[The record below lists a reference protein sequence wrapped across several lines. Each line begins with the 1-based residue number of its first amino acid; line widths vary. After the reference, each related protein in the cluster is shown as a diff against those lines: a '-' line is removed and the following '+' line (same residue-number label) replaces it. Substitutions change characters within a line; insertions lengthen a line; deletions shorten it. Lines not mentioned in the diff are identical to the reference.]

1 MDSPLPAGV
10 SVDGGNRAFAAF
22 LRDRR
27 RHLDP
32 ASVGLPVGRRRRT
45 PGLRRE
51 EVAQLADIGTAWY
64 TALEQGRD
72 VRPSDQVLANLARAL
87 RLTAVERDHLFT
99 LAGRRPP
106 ARLEGTGDG
115 VDAQSLVLLRR
126 LEPDPAYIVDARW
139 DVLAWNQGAADL
151 FRFDAEA
158 PAYAR
163 NMLWR
168 YFTRS
173 PSPEERSDWNAT
185 ARALASI
192 FRGQSAAHAND
203 PRFRTLIDDLLA
215 ASDTFRRVWPGQEV
229 RALCAGRKWLDH
241 PLRGRQEYDFVPLS
255 LPSMP
260 GASLMVY
267 LARPAAADSDTG
279 IGEHAM
285 ERTPLPRP
293 FTKPLSP

>member
-1 MDSPLPAGV
+1 MDGPSFAN
-10 SVDGGNRAFAAF
+10 SAAAGGNMAFANF

-27 RHLDP
+27 QHLDP

-106 ARLEGTGDG
+106 ARLEGASDG
-115 VDAQSLVLLRR
+115 VDAQSLALLRR

-151 FRFDAEA
+151 FRFDAAA
-158 PAYAR
+158 PAYGR

-173 PSPEERSDWNAT
+173 PLPEERADWNAT

-192 FRGQSAAHAND
+192 FRGQTAAHAND
-203 PRFRTLIDDLLA
+203 PRFRELIDDLLA
-215 ASDTFRRVWPGQEV
+215 ASETFRRVWPGQEV
-229 RALCAGRKWLDH
+229 RALCAGRKWVNH
-241 PLRGRQEYDFVPLS
+241 PVRGRQEYDFVPLA

-267 LARPAAADSDTG
+267 LACPPAAGGGTAGGGNPAEDEAAG
-279 IGEHAM
+279 GAA
-285 ERTPLPRP
+285 
-293 FTKPLSP
+293 

>member
-10 SVDGGNRAFAAF
+10 SAKGTNPAFAAF

-32 ASVGLPVGRRRRT
+32 ASLGLPVGRRRRT

-106 ARLEGTGDG
+106 ARLEGTGEG
-115 VDAQSLVLLRR
+115 VDAQSLALLRR

-151 FRFDAEA
+151 FRFDADA
-158 PAYAR
+158 PAYGR

-168 YFTRS
+168 YFTRYPAS
-173 PSPEERSDWNAT
+173 EERADWNAT

-203 PRFRTLIDDLLA
+203 PRFRTLIDDLLV

-229 RALCAGRKWLDH
+229 RALCAGRKWMNH
-241 PLRGRQEYDFVPLS
+241 PVRGRQEYDFVPLL

-267 LARPAAADSDTG
+267 LLRPAADGGTG
-279 IGEHAM
+279 EGGHGMGRA
-285 ERTPLPRP
+285 PLPEPVTR
-293 FTKPLSP
+293 LVSP